1 MTRTKKHFIVI
12 WSVIGAIVICIL
24 IALPLAYVFK
34 PTIPT
39 DEFLPEPDA
48 ILCRYQGKSITLSD
62 EQRDALYDTISQA
75 LSRAKETHR
84 HKYDPIERFW
94 EISRGKYAYIEFRY
108 HSRHTSADGEA
119 FDRALLFLDD
129 GYLSVVRTSVPGKYI
144 FGSEKARIIWFW
156 GGYYDIKEAV
166 YELTA

>member
-1 MTRTKKHFIVI
+1 MTPKKKIAV
-12 WSVIGAIVICIL
+12 VCLCVTGLLAIGLAIAV
-24 IALPLAYVFK
+24 PLVYVLT
-34 PTIPT
+34 PPLPT

-62 EQRDALYDTISQA
+62 EQRDALYDTISQT
-75 LSRAKETHR
+75 LSRVKETHR